1 MSLESL
7 AKDITA
13 AAQAE
18 ADELA
23 ASAQSEADTMRSEA
37 EAKAESIRSEA
48 AARAERD
55 AEQIGREIVA
65 SCLLYTSPSPR
76 D

>member
-23 ASAQSEADTMRSEA
+23 ASAQSEADTMRS
-37 EAKAESIRSEA
+37 KRKP
-48 AARAERD
+48 RR
-55 AEQIGREIVA
+55 
-65 SCLLYTSPSPR
+65 SPSVLRLPLAPLVTPSKSVVKSWPVR
-76 D
+76 VKPTRGTC

>member
-37 EAKAESIRSEA
+37 EAKAESIRS
-48 AARAERD
+48 RPPL
-55 AEQIGREIVA
+55 V
-65 SCLLYTSPSPR
+65 PSVTPSKSVVR
-76 D
+76 SWPVRVKPTRGTC

>member
-1 MSLESL
+1 
-7 AKDITA
+7 
-13 AAQAE
+13 
-18 ADELA
+18 
-23 ASAQSEADTMRSEA
+23 MRSEA

-65 SCLLYTSPSPR
+65 SARQANQRDLLIARRAALDATLEQAKSTWPTPSGKAGLR
-76 D
+76 C